1 MNAAQKR
8 AMQQGR
14 ERYQR
19 ERQARAIA
27 RVEAFRAWLAG
38 GSVLRAIPEIPS
50 DADYA
55 ASRAWEGRKS

>member
-1 MNAAQKR
+1 MTAAQKR
-8 AMQQGR
+8 ALARGR

-27 RVEAFRAWLAG
+27 RVEAFRAWLAA
-38 GSVLRAIPEIPS
+38 GSELRAIPEVPT